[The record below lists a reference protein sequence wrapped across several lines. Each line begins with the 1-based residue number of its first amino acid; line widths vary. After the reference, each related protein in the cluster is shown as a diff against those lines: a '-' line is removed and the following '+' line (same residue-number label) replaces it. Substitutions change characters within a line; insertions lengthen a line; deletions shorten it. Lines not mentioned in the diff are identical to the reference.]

1 MKAFNF
7 LSAVTFE
14 GSPNPNYR
22 PYRQHVR
29 PKPEAERNVDPPLLR
44 GLLVSSIDGDIR
56 NVGCNWIGAKNHY
69 VYKVHETTAIR
80 AYEWARVANQI
91 DDYVVSLLLEKL
103 RATFAP
109 EVWDSLLAQFDK
121 RFEVERHRISQ
132 QITALEKVK
141 KNLVTSLQ
149 SLDDPELIKAVQERY
164 REAKAEETRLNAAL
178 ARANDERAKFDAI
191 LALKDNCGPALDNW
205 PNLTHGEKVNI
216 IRAFIRQIEATAIDD
231 NGLELDIM
239 WRDDSHDKVLVV
251 RQTNGTDGWLQS
263 DVMLLRHLV
272 DGGASQIEIAAAFPA
287 RRWEHIRRRYSEERP
302 NSRLYFDPQ
311 PIQYLESYQMY
322 LKRIGQEK
330 KKATSGDRWATEDE
344 KLLLELLDMGATQV
358 QISFAS
364 PMRKWWRIRHHIT
377 VMRGKGV
384 VIPEVGV
391 VLRDETFADFLTRI
405 GMSEE
410 EYIVTV
416 QGTTSL
422 SPDPDEN
429 RVRVLSQYTTAA
441 DRFPRCDPV
450 GDGLTHRSLVR

>member
-364 PMRKWWRIRHHIT
+364 PMRKWWRIRHIT
-377 VMRGKGV
+377 VMRGKAV